1 MAVRQVIAEI
11 GSCDGDLGLA
21 IDTAQ
26 AAIEA
31 GAWMVKGQMYRADRL
46 VTKTAP
52 TYGHPSIVEKGTQYE
67 AFERALSYSEWEQ
80 VASAVPDGR
89 FFASV
94 FDTEACRDYPYPVIK
109 IASADI
115 TYRDLVEAAAAT
127 DAYMIVSTGAA
138 NRPDIRRMLSWLP
151 GTRPLLMACTLAYPT
166 DPVDANVRKLLGLQ
180 QFHLPVGYSD
190 HTRGVQAANLAFDLG
205 GRMVEKHFTIRPG
218 TGGDNDFA
226 ITPTELAALVTNR
239 EPVSEAVARVY
250 GGSMMLGARAAELR
264 AKNYARRSLRAK
276 GRISAGRVVRPEL
289 VQVIRP
295 GGGMA
300 PWLLHEPQGPL
311 GRAVI
316 RDMEDGEAFTE
327 QLLYTR

>member
-80 VASAVPDGR
+80 VAAAVNGQ

-94 FDTEACRDYPYPVIK
+94 FDLEACRDYPYSVIK

-115 TYRDLVEAAAAT
+115 TYRALIEAAAAT
-127 DAYMIVSTGAA
+127 DAYLVVSTGAA
-138 NRPDIRRMLSWLP
+138 NRSEISRMLSWLP
-151 GTRPLLMACTLAYPT
+151 GTRPMLMACTLSYPT
-166 DPVDANVRKLLGLQ
+166 DPVDANVRKMISIRD
-180 QFHLPVGYSD
+180 FHIPVGYSD
-190 HTRGVQAANLAFDLG
+190 HTRGIQASNLAFDLG
-205 GRMVEKHFTIRPG
+205 ARMVEKHFTIRPG

-226 ITPTELAALVTNR
+226 ITPTELAALVKNR
-239 EPVSEAVARVY
+239 EPVSEAIENVY
-250 GGSMMLGARAAELR
+250 GGSSLLGARSCELR
-264 AKNYARRSLRAK
+264 AKNYARRSLRAN
-276 GRISAGRVVRPEL
+276 GRISAGRIVRRDL
-289 VQVIRP
+289 VQVVRP

-300 PWLLHEPQGPL
+300 PWLLDEPIGPL

-316 RDMEDGEAFTE
+316 RDMEDGEAFTP
-327 QLLYTR
+327 QILYDR